1 MLFIC
6 TPARQAGRLTT
17 TSLLK
22 GAAIT
27 NVTHLITKQEY
38 KYRNGHYLLAK
49 FPSTGFNEVQ
59 WVLWQSPTVHILLQ
73 DCQQQH
79 CKWLAMPAMCSSFPT
94 SKLTKQ
100 ERYLSSFSY
109 QMWCTS
115 EINFLLTSKFRSS
128 FSIIYFSFLKFQIK
142 SMIIDSTW
150 IAIAVQWGLG
160 QIAVECEKCMHT

>member
-1 MLFIC
+1 MLQQNTLSESLISLMNFNWTCYTDLNLAIYLY
-6 TPARQAGRLTT
+6 TSQAGRQAGRLTT

-27 NVTHLITKQEY
+27 DVTHLITKQEY

-49 FPSTGFNEVQ
+49 FPSTGFNKVQ

-73 DCQQQH
+73 DCHQQH

-100 ERYLSSFSY
+100 ERYLSSLSY
-109 QMWCTS
+109 
-115 EINFLLTSKFRSS
+115 
-128 FSIIYFSFLKFQIK
+128 
-142 SMIIDSTW
+142 
-150 IAIAVQWGLG
+150 
-160 QIAVECEKCMHT
+160 